1 MSYDTTEP
9 KELHQSTIEYNA
21 VEGILQYNWP
31 PEALRR
37 YMAILDNY

>member
-21 VEGILQYNWP
+21 VEGILQCNT
-31 PEALRR
+31 
-37 YMAILDNY
+37 IQNNII